1 MMQSGCIDM
10 SAMVGGSALG
20 ALYRNDIRNRGVCG
34 IGADVNTMLDGKIEG
49 CKAVDAARSH
59 QGASS

>member
-1 MMQSGCIDM
+1 MMQSGVFCV

-20 ALYRNDIRNRGVCG
+20 ALYRNDIRNRGACG
-34 IGADVNTMLDGKIEG
+34 IGAGVNTMLAGKIKR
-49 CKAVDAARSH
+49 CKAVDATRAH